1 MVGKLILYNYLIIF
15 VKKLLTICYTKL
27 SNYKFYFKLLIFS
40 LCLFWSSSIFAQDVV
55 TTVAKKGNG
64 VIDLLKRYNLSP
76 NIKNIEYFQKIN
88 SNSFDKNGGLLLGN
102 TYTLPINVV
111 KFDGKTIRSTLNISD
126 YETAKR
132 IENYNIDVE
141 NLKLKQGNYKNTK
154 VLWVPFEI
162 LVLDSNK
169 FVSDNISKKPKSK
182 ISSQKESKIDYSFF
196 QTKVVPVDKK
206 LKDKVFYIISGHGG
220 PDPGAVAIKDNVE
233 LHEHE
238 YAYDVSIRLAKKL
251 VESGAD
257 VYMIV
262 QDINDGIRED
272 QILKNGGKEKLING
286 DDISPVQIERL
297 KQRTD
302 IINEYSKKKENLLK
316 KQMLVEIHVDSR
328 VTDQRIDIFFYYRRG
343 CIKSEK
349 LNNILQKTIEAKYKK
364 AQPSKVYGGNVTARD
379 LFTLRNTSI
388 TASFIELGN
397 IQNPADQIRIM
408 EPNNRQ
414 AIANWLYDGILNY
427 YK

>member
-1 MVGKLILYNYLIIF
+1 
-15 VKKLLTICYTKL
+15 
-27 SNYKFYFKLLIFS
+27 
-40 LCLFWSSSIFAQDVV
+40 
-55 TTVAKKGNG
+55 
-64 VIDLLKRYNLSP
+64 
-76 NIKNIEYFQKIN
+76 
-88 SNSFDKNGGLLLGN
+88 
-102 TYTLPINVV
+102 
-111 KFDGKTIRSTLNISD
+111 
-126 YETAKR
+126 
-132 IENYNIDVE
+132 
-141 NLKLKQGNYKNTK
+141 
-154 VLWVPFEI
+154 
-162 LVLDSNK
+162 
-169 FVSDNISKKPKSK
+169 
-182 ISSQKESKIDYSFF
+182 
-196 QTKVVPVDKK
+196 
-206 LKDKVFYIISGHGG
+206 
-220 PDPGAVAIKDNVE
+220 
-233 LHEHE
+233 
-238 YAYDVSIRLAKKL
+238 
-251 VESGAD
+251 
-257 VYMIV
+257 MIV